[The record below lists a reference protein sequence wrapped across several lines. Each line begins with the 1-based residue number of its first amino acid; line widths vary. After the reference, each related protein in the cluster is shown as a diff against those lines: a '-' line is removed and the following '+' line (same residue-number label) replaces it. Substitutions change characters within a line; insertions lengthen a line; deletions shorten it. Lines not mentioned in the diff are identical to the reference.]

1 MAFGLPSA
9 EEMRDYLISQ
19 GVDPVVASERA
30 NVAARQNAAQA
41 TRTSALSVL
50 AGAAPARA
58 AGTAAIE
65 AAPAIGR
72 GAVSI
77 GERIA
82 AAPRNVWEYLTVP
95 QGVVRNPTTGARI
108 PTRNVATGRMERTPD
123 YFLPGQQ
130 LAQGTTGAVALG
142 GGAAGT
148 SALMDRPAV
157 APIPVIPI
165 DGSISGEEGGGT
177 SYQRALMDGSIS
189 GEEGGGTSYL
199 SAAQAAGE
207 RAGLPPAR
215 PTETALQIARQRAT
229 PLPPTRPEEFKAP
242 SGGLASLFSGK
253 DYQSA
258 NALSEDP
265 RTRGSSAPVVQD
277 GRINWGDSDSAADFF
292 RADKA
297 LLARKAEEGM
307 NRGGAAS
314 GKPDKNEAIH
324 RALDIISHLVGHRR

>member
-1 MAFGLPSA
+1 MDFGLPSA
-9 EEMRDYLISQ
+9 EKMRDYLISQ
-19 GVDPVVASERA
+19 GVDPVVATERA

-41 TRTSALSVL
+41 ARTSALSVL

-82 AAPRNVWEYLTVP
+82 AAPRQALEYLTVP
-95 QGVVRNPTTGARI
+95 AGVVRNPTTGARI
-108 PTRNVATGRMERTPD
+108 PTRNVTSGRMERTPD

-142 GGAAGT
+142 GGAAGA
-148 SALMDRPAV
+148 SALMYRPASV
-157 APIPVIPI
+157 PPADGGVTPQIQAAI
-165 DGSISGEEGGGT
+165 DAARARQTIDDSDAGSRDAQLRMLVDDRDAEARPAGIA
-177 SYQRALMDGSIS
+177 QL
-189 GEEGGGTSYL
+189 
-199 SAAQAAGE
+199 AAQNRAAAAVRE
-207 RAGLPPAR
+207 RAAPMPPAR
-215 PTETALQIARQRAT
+215 P
-229 PLPPTRPEEFKAP
+229 EEFRAP
-242 SGGLASLFSGK
+242 SGGLASLFSGPA
-253 DYQSA
+253 YQSKGGELRQ
-258 NALSEDP
+258 N
-265 RTRGSSAPVVQD
+265 GK
-277 GRINWGDSDSAADFF
+277 INWGDSDSAADFF

-297 LLARKAEEGM
+297 RMETPDAPSMAT
-307 NRGGAAS
+307 GGAAN